1 MKISYSISK
10 IAGKSHSKKRVSV
23 SCFYP
28 ISERLLGSSCQVL
41 VSCSVFVTFGFVLR
55 QDRSPTI
62 EMVINELLQW
72 WCKYKVFGDLIN
84 EP

>member
-1 MKISYSISK
+1 MLLSDFRETVGFFLS
-10 IAGKSHSKKRVSV
+10 GVS
-23 SCFYP
+23 F
-28 ISERLLGSSCQVL
+28 
-41 VSCSVFVTFGFVLR
+41 SCSVVVTFGFVLR

-72 WCKYKVFGDLIN
+72 LCKYKVFGDLIN